1 MIYIEWWLFKVK
13 YFEVKDI
20 VESCMFVNNN
30 EINSGDRIMNYC
42 NV

>member
-13 YFEVKDI
+13 YFEIKNI
-20 VESCMFVNNN
+20 VESCMVVNNN

-42 NV
+42 IV